1 MRVDS
6 GSGILSGGTLK
17 ILENALERVLG
28 SGSGIEAATPLAG
41 VRWDLMRLKT
51 VEISRSDCW
60 SKKRFFLIEVGNLA
74 AV

>member
-1 MRVDS
+1 LRVDS

-41 VRWDLMRLKT
+41 VKWDQMRLKT
-51 VEISRSDCW
+51 VEISRSHCW

>member
-41 VRWDLMRLKT
+41 VKWDQMRLKT
-51 VEISRSDCW
+51 VEISRSHW
-60 SKKRFFLIEVGNLA
+60 W
-74 AV
+74 

>member
-28 SGSGIEAATPLAG
+28 SGSENEASTPIAE
-41 VRWDLMRLKT
+41 VKCDQMRLKT
-51 VEISRSDCW
+51 VEISRSHCW

>member
-51 VEISRSDCW
+51 VEISRSHCW